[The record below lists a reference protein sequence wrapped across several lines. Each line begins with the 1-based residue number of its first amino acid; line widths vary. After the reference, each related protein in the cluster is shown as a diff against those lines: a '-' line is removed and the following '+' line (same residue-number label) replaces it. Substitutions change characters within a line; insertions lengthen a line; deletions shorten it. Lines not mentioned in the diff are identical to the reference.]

1 VALILTAAQVVQ
13 KLAPLRLGAPGVTL
27 GDGQSRLGAM
37 ILDSLLV
44 DPAELERR
52 TGWSIKPQGA
62 CKEDRCVPL
71 ATAGGAAG
79 VVDARLLADRLGM
92 PLVHDEPSG
101 LWCLGPEAG
110 GRALTSAT
118 ALELVLPDLDDTA
131 CSLASLRGTKVLLV
145 AWASW

>member
-1 VALILTAAQVVQ
+1 
-13 KLAPLRLGAPGVTL
+13 
-27 GDGQSRLGAM
+27 M
-37 ILDSLLV
+37 ILESLRV
-44 DPAELERR
+44 DPADLERR

-71 ATAGGAAG
+71 ATAAEIAG
-79 VVDARLLADRLGM
+79 EVDARLLADRIGM

-110 GRALTSAT
+110 GRALASAR
-118 ALELVLPDLDDTA
+118 APELVLPDLDGTPF
-131 CSLASLRGTKVLLV
+131 SLATLRGTKVLLV

>member
-1 VALILTAAQVVQ
+1 VILES
-13 KLAPLRLGAPGVTL
+13 LR
-27 GDGQSRLGAM
+27 
-37 ILDSLLV
+37 V

-71 ATAGGAAG
+71 PIDGGHDG
-79 VVDARLLADRLGM
+79 TVDARMLADRLGM
-92 PLVHDEPSG
+92 PLVHDEAVG

-110 GRALTSAT
+110 GRAITDTRAP
-118 ALELVLPDLDDTA
+118 ELVLPDLDGTPFD
-131 CSLASLRGTKVLLV
+131 LATLRGTKVLLV